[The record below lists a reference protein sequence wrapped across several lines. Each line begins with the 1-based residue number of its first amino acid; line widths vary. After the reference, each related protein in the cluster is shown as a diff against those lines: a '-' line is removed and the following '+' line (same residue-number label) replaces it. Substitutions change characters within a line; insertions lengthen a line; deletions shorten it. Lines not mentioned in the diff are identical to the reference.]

1 MKKLK
6 QVKFSNGSEGFVDGN
21 IDIVISGAEKISEK
35 EIELTDGD
43 AKKLLDNPVFYKLK
57 DKKVVLKK
65 RSEVPQKHKTAFDKI
80 VI

>member
-6 QVKFSNGSEGFVDGN
+6 KIKFSNGSEGFVEGN
-21 IDIVISGAEKISEK
+21 INITISGAEKVSEE

-43 AKKLLDNPVFYKLK
+43 AKKILDQPVFYRLK
-57 DKKVVLKK
+57 NNKAILKK
-65 RSEVPQKHKTAFDKI
+65 RSEIPTKHKSAFDKI

>member
-1 MKKLK
+1 MK
-6 QVKFSNGSEGFVDGN
+6 QVKFSNGSEGFIDGN
-21 IDIVISGAEKISEK
+21 ISISISGAEKISEE
-35 EIELTDGD
+35 EIELTDED
-43 AKKLLDNPVFYKLK
+43 TKKLLEQPVFYKLK